1 MDYRQMNFKKFRIMI
16 PSKVMRRRL
25 PKAALVTVVL
35 TVWAPVGQRLERG
48 AQFCNT
54 QPCFATQM

>member
-1 MDYRQMNFKKFRIMI
+1 MDYRQMNFKKFRII
-16 PSKVMRRRL
+16 PSKVIRRRL

-35 TVWAPVGQRLERG
+35 TVWAPVGQGLERG

-54 QPCFATQM
+54 QPCFTTQM

>member
-1 MDYRQMNFKKFRIMI
+1 MDYRQMNFKKFRII
-16 PSKVMRRRL
+16 PSKVIRRRL

-54 QPCFATQM
+54 QPCFTTQM